1 MNKTESL
8 TTLQDALIIGCD
20 FKIGHDAIAPYTYGY
35 YVTSEYVKK
44 ISVKLSHVMTTGF
57 QLYLRSYTTIYS
69 KMVGQTKTF

>member
-35 YVTSEYVKK
+35 YVTSKYVNN
-44 ISVKLSHVMTTGF
+44 
-57 QLYLRSYTTIYS
+57 
-69 KMVGQTKTF
+69 

>member
-8 TTLQDALIIGCD
+8 TTLQDALIIGCN

-35 YVTSEYVKK
+35 YVTSKYVKK

-57 QLYLRSYTTIYS
+57 QLCLKSYIII
-69 KMVGQTKTF
+69 